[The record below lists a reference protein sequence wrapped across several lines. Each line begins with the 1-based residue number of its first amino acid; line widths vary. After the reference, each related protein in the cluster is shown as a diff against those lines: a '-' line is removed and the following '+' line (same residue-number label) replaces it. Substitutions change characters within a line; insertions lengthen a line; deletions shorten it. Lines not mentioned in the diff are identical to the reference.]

1 MAAESIKEMGSS
13 VRSKYD
19 DDDCPAAF
27 TILIRTSS
35 DSTPDGPSEK
45 ISILIRDDEGRATD
59 KQALRY
65 SHTHPTPF
73 QRGHSDLF
81 VMANQPSLG
90 PLTCCEIHYD
100 GAKEALGTPWKFHTI
115 NIFHHENRRVY
126 NFQRDEQQSTE
137 TVSALVCK
145 DDGAQVM
152 PAALRDPFA

>member
-73 QRGHSDLF
+73 QRGHVSFPAGELIFAKLLNIDF
-81 VMANQPSLG
+81 FGKFRRTIDFSLTYR
-90 PLTCCEIHYD
+90 LS
-100 GAKEALGTPWKFHTI
+100 AKIIDF
-115 NIFHHENRRVY
+115 
-126 NFQRDEQQSTE
+126 
-137 TVSALVCK
+137 
-145 DDGAQVM
+145 
-152 PAALRDPFA
+152 